1 MMLTGIPNTP
11 TVFVQALGLPQ
22 PSVFSKRRANSCKP
36 CRDSKSRCS
45 GGMPCTTCQKKRDK
59 PECFY
64 LTSFPRNQP
73 KQVHDTEHS
82 HGEAFGA
89 CRGAKQGSDKMG
101 AVEGGR
107 GFATPQQNFCG
118 TLSLSRSIDEF
129 KSLLPTNGRFREILD
144 SIQPMQVFNL
154 ENHATEDETTMD
166 YAHTG
171 ELGDD
176 SEVEFPPRLQPLYMK
191 YRTVRELLVAGR
203 AMQAWAAFPSLVRDA
218 EILGLDVE
226 GSLTPV
232 EAETDSQPG
241 RHLCWLLVELDVQ
254 ISFLLGRCPFIA
266 PFHGIPKPS
275 PTSPRQE
282 EQDLQQNIYE
292 FSQYMIEVLD
302 RFNRG
307 RNDPSKLSSHERET
321 MLEADLTQLYQLQSK
336 LPPIPQNSSSETS
349 LSIPIIQHHIDVQLM
364 LMVLHCQMLR
374 SMRNQ
379 HTSAKRAKYRE
390 LLKCSRLIT
399 EMFDSIHSLES
410 TQTASSWPRCF
421 GVFCAAVMLGI
432 ATIRQEVGV
441 SIGSKRVERTL
452 GIFKDLAKA
461 GQASGV
467 AELAMKSLDLVVDRI
482 RELEH
487 PPTSSTGLTA
497 PATVTCPTTPTGE
510 VTPPAPPLTDL
521 SSKVKRNVAG
531 LKRRRRPSFEG
542 KFGANKRQMFEF
554 KDIAPSNLEQRRAS
568 WHPGTEHHYA
578 QAMAA
583 FHDPSAGNGLNR
595 LDLQSFQQ
603 DKCHPTPVSASFTA
617 GDQRAMS
624 NVGYG
629 STSMEHFHE
638 FQAAHH
644 WVHPPMMYHPPMY
657 DDWWQAQ
664 FTPYD
669 TMTPDHSR
677 PVFFESPLGL
687 QMDQSRHLE
696 ASSRGSDHAGFAHLK
711 PDAGVHHDPT
721 MVMNTSMVHSLCTTQ
736 AV

>member
-73 KQVHDTEHS
+73 RQVHDSEHS
-82 HGEAFGA
+82 HGEAFGS
-89 CRGAKQGSDKMG
+89 CRGAKQGSDKLG
-101 AVEGGR
+101 AVEGAR
-107 GFATPQQNFCG
+107 GLATPQQNFCG

-144 SIQPMQVFNL
+144 SIRPVQVFKL
-154 ENHATEDETTMD
+154 EGHAIDLEPATDRALTSRPEDD
-166 YAHTG
+166 PDV
-171 ELGDD
+171 EL
-176 SEVEFPPRLQPLYMK
+176 PPRLLPLYKK
-191 YRTVRELLVAGR
+191 YRSVRDLLSAGK
-203 AMQAWAAFPSLVRDA
+203 ATQAWAAFPGLVRDA
-218 EILGLDVE
+218 EILGLDIDM
-226 GSLTPV
+226 SLATP
-232 EAETDSQPG
+232 EADKDSQPG
-241 RHLCWLLVELDVQ
+241 RYLCWLLVDLDVQ
-254 ISFLLGRCPFIA
+254 LSFLLGRCPFIA
-266 PFHGIPKPS
+266 PFHGIPRPI
-275 PTSPRQE
+275 PTASRQE
-282 EQDLQQNIYE
+282 EQDLQENVYD

-307 RNDPSKLSSHERET
+307 KNDPQMMSSQERES
-321 MLEADLTQLYQLQSK
+321 MLEADLSRLYQLQSK
-336 LPPIPQNSSSETS
+336 LPPIPQNGASDTS
-349 LSIPIIQHHIDVQLM
+349 LSIAITQHHIDVQLM

-390 LLKCSRLIT
+390 LLKCSRMVT
-399 EMFDSIHSLES
+399 EMFDSIHSLDPTE
-410 TQTASSWPRCF
+410 TASSWPRCF

-467 AELAMKSLDLVVDRI
+467 AELAKKSLDLVVERI

-487 PPTSSTGLTA
+487 PPTSATGLTIG
-497 PATVTCPTTPTGE
+497 PTVTCPTTPTGE
-510 VTPPAPPLTDL
+510 VTPPAAPLTDL
-521 SSKVKRNVAG
+521 SAKVRRNVAG
-531 LKRRRRPSFEG
+531 LKRRRRPSLEG
-542 KFGANKRQMFEF
+542 KLGANKRQMFEF
-554 KDIAPSNLEQRRAS
+554 KDIAPCNLEQRRAS

-583 FHDPSAGNGLNR
+583 FHDPSASNAQNR
-595 LDLQSFQQ
+595 PESQSFQ
-603 DKCHPTPVSASFTA
+603 DKCPPLAVSTSFA
-617 GDQRAMS
+617 APDQRAMS
-624 NVGYG
+624 SVGFG
-629 STSMEHFHE
+629 SAPLEHFHE

-677 PVFFESPLGL
+677 QAFFESPLGL
-687 QMDQSRHLE
+687 PMDQTRHLE
-696 ASSRGSDHAGFAHLK
+696 STPRGGEHAGFAHLK
-711 PDAGVHHDPT
+711 QEAAVHHDPG
-721 MVMNTSMVHSLCTTQ
+721 MVMNTSMVRSLCSTQ